1 MWRKDEDKKLR
12 TSFLHQ
18 KTLLFQF
25 NTLTK
30 LMKRNIQNLIYNKG
44 LVIKN
49 KTNMTHT
56 RVMFVYIF
64 YKNYSGLFGMLGFIE
79 KPGSKPL

>member
-1 MWRKDEDKKLR
+1 
-12 TSFLHQ
+12 
-18 KTLLFQF
+18 
-25 NTLTK
+25 
-30 LMKRNIQNLIYNKG
+30 MKRNIQNLIYNKG

-64 YKNYSGLFGMLGFIE
+64 YKNYSGLFGMLGSIE